1 METFDYEFDS
11 KSFEIFPRK
20 IWEHADVVFHG
31 TSAFY
36 SEDIEKK
43 GFIRSFIPFRLEDA
57 KELVYTLKLPAI
69 KEFDIFN
76 SDVTVSST
84 LNNYIEDLK
93 YFRLSFAYLSSSCIP
108 FSIGRKKGGQI
119 LGKIRCA
126 KDIISKAISYHP
138 EIKDKISPNIKNLFN
153 LEQNV
158 ANANGVVYA
167 VKLSDYKE
175 ISDEYEI
182 IYSGRN
188 IPPTSIIG
196 KVILPNN
203 FNYFGC
209 DATAI
214 KKKNKEK
221 ILKGIGR
228 KLDSLQYEE

>member
-1 METFDYEFDS
+1 METFNYEFDS
-11 KSFEIFPRK
+11 ESFEIFPRK
-20 IWEHADVVFHG
+20 IWKYTDVFFHG

-43 GFIRSFIPFRLEDA
+43 GFIKSFIPFLLEDA
-57 KELVYTLKLPAI
+57 KELVHTLELSGI
-69 KEFDIFN
+69 KEFDNFN
-76 SDVTVSST
+76 HDVTLSST

-93 YFRLSFAYLSSSCIP
+93 SFRLSFAYLSSSCIP
-108 FSIGRKKGGQI
+108 FSTGRKKGGQI

-126 KDIISKAISYHP
+126 EDIISKAISYHP
-138 EIKDKISPNIKNLFN
+138 EIKNKISPNIKNLFK

-167 VKLSDYKE
+167 VELSDYEE
-175 ISDEYEI
+175 ISVEGGI

-188 IPPTSIIG
+188 IPSTSIIG

-228 KLDSLQYEE
+228 TLDSLQYEE